1 MMQQELYEGKA
12 KFKTR
17 QAFYNPRSKLVRDLG
32 VLAAKVYGNSNNSLR
47 VLDGF
52 AGCGVRSLRYWLES
66 KADFLWV
73 NEGNP
78 DLRLVLEANLLR
90 EIPKSNYRVTYLDAN
105 RVFFDCYNR
114 RDYYD
119 LIDVDCFGT
128 AAPYLSTMI
137 WATKIG
143 GLMYLT
149 CTDGRSL
156 TGRLPENSLK
166 AYGSYARSHPAIQ
179 EQALRLLI
187 GSVQQ
192 QASNK
197 GLGVEQI
204 FSLWFNATYRVML
217 RLVARPQLTSEN
229 YGFLGFCHHCG
240 NYKTV
245 SWRKLSQAICEF
257 DNQPLTLT
265 GAMWLGQLHDVS
277 FLHKMQEIARQWQWD
292 KVVRLLSVMMGEADF
307 PPYFYTLREIGS
319 RGKLDIPKR
328 SHLIEALQNA
338 GYRATITH
346 INPEAIKTD
355 ADIHTCIDV
364 AQKLNG
370 NSQ

>member
-1 MMQQELYEGKA
+1 M
-12 KFKTR
+12 
-17 QAFYNPRSKLVRDLG
+17 RSAGRG
-32 VLAAKVYGNSNNSLR
+32 VLETNESTASAELKTIKNPPSTPASAKDARERAPICLFVGQNSPHRQVGS
-47 VLDGF
+47 
-52 AGCGVRSLRYWLES
+52 
-66 KADFLWV
+66 
-73 NEGNP
+73 P
-78 DLRLVLEANLLR
+78 LLTF
-90 EIPKSNYRVTYLDAN
+90 K
-105 RVFFDCYNR
+105 
-114 RDYYD
+114 
-119 LIDVDCFGT
+119 IDVDCFGK

-192 QASNK
+192 QASSK
-197 GLGVEQI
+197 GLGIEPI

-217 RLVARPQLTSEN
+217 RLVASSQLTSQN
-229 YGFLGFCHHCG
+229 YGFLGFCHRCG

-245 SWRKLSQAICEF
+245 SWRKLSQAVCEF

-265 GAMWLGQLHDVS
+265 GAMWLGQLHDVAY
-277 FLHKMQEIARQWQWD
+277 LHKMEQIAQQWQWD
-292 KVVRLLSVMMGEADF
+292 KVVGLLSVMIGEADF

-319 RGKLDIPKR
+319 RGKLPIPKR

-355 ADIHTCIDV
+355 ADIHTCIKF
-364 AQKLNG
+364 AKTLNIEH
-370 NSQ
+370 

>member
-1 MMQQELYEGKA
+1 MIRKKFYEGEA
-12 KFKTR
+12 QFTIQ

-32 VLAAKVYGNSNNSLR
+32 VLAAKVYRDSNHSLR

-78 DLRLVLEANLLR
+78 DLGSVLEANLQSV
-90 EIPKSNYRVTYLDAN
+90 IPESSYRVTYLDAN

-119 LIDVDCFGT
+119 LIDVDCFGK

-192 QASNK
+192 QASSK
-197 GLGVEQI
+197 GLGIEPI

-217 RLVARPQLTSEN
+217 RLVASSQLTSQN
-229 YGFLGFCHHCG
+229 YGFLGFCHQCG

-245 SWRKLSQAICEF
+245 SWRKLSQAVCQF

-265 GAMWLGQLHDVS
+265 GAMWLGELHNVAY
-277 FLHKMQEIARQWQWD
+277 LHKMEQIAQQWQWD
-292 KVVRLLSVMMGEADF
+292 KVVRLLSVMIGEADF

-319 RGKLDIPKR
+319 RGKLPIPKR

-355 ADIHTCIDV
+355 ADIHTCIDL
-364 AQKLNG
+364 AQKLSA